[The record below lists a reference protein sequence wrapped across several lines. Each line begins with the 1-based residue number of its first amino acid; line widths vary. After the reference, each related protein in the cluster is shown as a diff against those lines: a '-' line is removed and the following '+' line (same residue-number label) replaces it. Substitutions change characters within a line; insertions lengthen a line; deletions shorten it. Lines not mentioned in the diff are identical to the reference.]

1 MQNYKVSTKIKTLSV
16 EKVVPTHLLKQGFNW
31 VVYEYS
37 TKTGMLQNA
46 YWLADYPDFKNVAP
60 LLNHAKENC
69 LLNTHVC
76 VQGGNE
82 KTAQTFAT
90 WQTEETAEVIATEQ
104 TQSQE
109 QEEQKT
115 EEEEKETVLTVRL
128 NRELAKSFTESCKAE
143 AKTKAEKTR
152 ELINDYLKTDSLIA
166 LNYSEIG
173 CIGYLLKK
181 EIDQC
186 NIEIESRENIEE
198 LQKVDKNWLAMKGY
212 YINRKIYLTKL
223 AEKLNKYDLKDVPF

>member
-60 LLNHAKENC
+60 LLDYGKQNC

-76 VQGGNE
+76 ISGS
-82 KTAQTFAT
+82 TT
-90 WQTEETAEVIATEQ
+90 ETAEVMATAQ

-109 QEEQKT
+109 EQET
-115 EEEEKETVLTVRL
+115 EEEKKETVLTVRL
-128 NRELAKSFTESCKAE
+128 EKELANSFTESCKAE

-152 ELINDYLKTDSLIA
+152 ELINDYLKTDSLIP

-181 EIDQC
+181 EIEQC
-186 NIEIESRENIEE
+186 NIEIELRENIDE
-198 LQKVDKNWLAMKGY
+198 LQKVDTNWLEMKGY

-223 AEKLNKYDLKDVPF
+223 EEKLNKYDLKDVPF

>member
-1 MQNYKVSTKIKTLSV
+1 MQNYKVATKIKTLSV
-16 EKVVPTHLLKQGFNW
+16 EKVVPAHLLKQGFNW

-37 TKTGMLQNA
+37 AKTGALQNA

-60 LLNHAKENC
+60 LLAHAKQNC

-76 VQGGNE
+76 ITG
-82 KTAQTFAT
+82 AT
-90 WQTEETAEVIATEQ
+90 TETAEE
-104 TQSQE
+104 
-109 QEEQKT
+109 K
-115 EEEEKETVLTVRL
+115 KETVLTVRL
-128 NRELAKSFTESCKAE
+128 EKELANSFTESCKAE
-143 AKTKAEKTR
+143 TKTKAEKTR
-152 ELINDYLKTDSLIA
+152 ELINDYLKTDSLIP

-186 NIEIESRENIEE
+186 SIEIESRENIDE
-198 LQKVDKNWLAMKGY
+198 LQKVDTNWLAMKGY

-223 AEKLNKYDLKDVPF
+223 EEKLNKYDLKDAPF

>member
-16 EKVVPTHLLKQGFNW
+16 EKVVPAHLLKQGFNW

-37 TKTGMLQNA
+37 NINGMLISA
-46 YWLADYPDFKNVAP
+46 YWLADYPDFKYVTP
-60 LLNHAKENC
+60 LLAHAKQNC

-76 VQGGNE
+76 VTG
-82 KTAQTFAT
+82 AT
-90 WQTEETAEVIATEQ
+90 TETAEVIATAQ
-104 TQSQE
+104 TQNQEQE
-109 QEEQKT
+109 QEEQEI

-128 NRELAKSFTESCKAE
+128 NRELANNFTKSCKAE
-143 AKTKAEKTR
+143 GKTKAEKTR
-152 ELINDYLKTDSLIA
+152 ELINDYLKTDSLIP

-186 NIEIESRENIEE
+186 SIEIESRENIDE
-198 LQKVDKNWLAMKGY
+198 LQKVDTNWLAMKGY

-223 AEKLNKYDLKDVPF
+223 EEKLNKYDLKDVPF